1 MQTGI
6 MMTALMLTLALSSQT
21 PAMSA
26 ASSPSSHLSSYS
38 YADGDVRGQVKDA
51 SDGSTVAFADVIITD
66 IQDKVVAHTTTG
78 EDGSFSIAG
87 IKAGKY
93 IVTVKMMGYAAWVSD
108 PVDSSEGLKDLGT
121 ISLNPS
127 GEGIQEVTVVGEK
140 SQIVYKLDRQTISAS
155 SNAIAAGGTV
165 VDILAG
171 TPSVLVDSDG
181 NVTFRGSGNFLVYV
195 DGRLSPL
202 EGSAALRQ
210 IPSSNVED
218 IEIITTPSARYRT
231 DGDGP
236 IINIT
241 TRKNSASGLS
251 GIISLTGST
260 IGTHGADG
268 TLNWRKGRNNFYLG
282 GTYQHVKGRSD
293 FHQEKITDILGVE
306 TTSISDGQRFSDMAT
321 RIARA
326 GWQYSDGKKNN
337 LQLEVQY
344 GSTDNGR
351 GGDMLYDE
359 TRVST
364 DANTHAVYNA
374 HDRYNNHKNLFQFS
388 LDYVW
393 RPTPKSEIALSNRV
407 RHDWDCLEYT
417 ESNLFDQSGVRYE
430 GTRGYESEHHWDADG
445 SLTYK
450 YNFSENGNFEAGYQY
465 TTYSEH
471 GGYKIKYWNREI
483 QDFEWQDDITTPFYY
498 RRQVNSVYG
507 MLTQKAGRFNFDAG
521 LRADR
526 VLDELEIDVVGADRD
541 IRRFNIFPS
550 AHVSYDGHNAGTVT
564 LGYSYRT
571 NRPGIWNL
579 EPYITYEDYYTKKL
593 GNPDINPEYIH
604 SGELGWHKT
613 FESGNSLAATGYFRY
628 RNDISEWV
636 RSAYEPGVT
645 LDQIVNSGDQ
655 IETGLEANAIFK
667 PVKWWQTT
675 VGSCLFDYK
684 FTAENE
690 VCTDREGLH
699 WFANW
704 ANAFSIKKA
713 TKIQFD
719 AHVIGPKILSQG
731 SEKAY
736 FYFDAAISQD
746 LLKNRMTIAL
756 VGHNI
761 FRTAKF
767 NNELVAPG
775 LSSHTTVMPV
785 YPNLVLSLTYNFN
798 SSSHKSHSSTDT
810 ELFEGRNF

>member
-1 MQTGI
+1 MKLEHFAISAILGLSIATCAASAAPARPNPFQ
-6 MMTALMLTLALSSQT
+6 TALITN
-21 PAMSA
+21 PVK
-26 ASSPSSHLSSYS
+26 
-38 YADGDVRGQVKDA
+38 GVVKDA
-51 SDGSTVAFADVIITD
+51 ADGSAVAFADVIITD
-66 IQDKVVAHTTTG
+66 LSDNIIAHSATG
-78 EDGSFSIAG
+78 DDGSFSIEG
-87 IKAGKY
+87 IKASRI
-93 IVTVKMMGYAAWVSD
+93 IVMVRMMGYKAFISEPIDTDKPIDLGGIMLSASD
-108 PVDSSEGLKDLGT
+108 EGL
-121 ISLNPS
+121 
-127 GEGIQEVTVVGEK
+127 QEVTVVGEK
-140 SQIVYKLDRQTISAS
+140 SQIVYKLDRQTISATA
-155 SNAIAAGGTV
+155 NAVAAGGTA
-165 VDILAG
+165 VDILAT

-181 NVTFRGSGNFLVYV
+181 NITFRGSGNFLVYV
-195 DGRLSPL
+195 DRRLSPL

-210 IPSSNVED
+210 IPSANIED

-241 TRKNSASGLS
+241 TKKNTASGLS
-251 GIISLTGST
+251 GIFSLTGST
-260 IGTHGADG
+260 IGTYGLDG
-268 TLNWRKGRNNFYLG
+268 TLNWRQGRNNFYLG
-282 GTYQHVKGRSD
+282 GTYQHIKGRGD
-293 FHQEKITDILGVE
+293 FHQEKITDIMDSK
-306 TTSISDGQRFSDMAT
+306 TTSISDGQRWSDVAT

-337 LQLEVQY
+337 LQLEMQY
-344 GSTDNGR
+344 GSMDNGR
-351 GGDMLYDE
+351 GGDMIYDE
-359 TRVST
+359 TRYYAGGNFTLGS
-364 DANTHAVYNA
+364 VYNA

-393 RPTPKSEIALSNRV
+393 RPTAKSEIALSNRV
-407 RHDWDCLEYT
+407 RYDWDCLEYT
-417 ESNLFDQSGVRYE
+417 ESNLFNPDGTRYE

-450 YNFSENGNFEAGYQY
+450 YNYSDNGNFEAGYQY

-498 RRQVNSVYG
+498 RRQVHSVYG
-507 MLTQKAGRFNFDAG
+507 LLTQEAGRFNFDAG

-526 VLDELEIDVVGADRD
+526 VLDELEIEVVGASRD

-550 AHVSYDGHNAGTVT
+550 AHISYDGRGAGTVT

-675 VGSCLFDYK
+675 VGGCLFDYK

-704 ANAFSIKKA
+704 TNAFSIRKS

-719 AHVIGPKILSQG
+719 SHVVGPRILSQG

-736 FYFDAAISQD
+736 CFFDAAIRQD
-746 LLKNRMTIAL
+746 LLENRMTISL

-761 FRTAKF
+761 FKTAKF
-767 NNELVAPG
+767 NNEIMAPG
-775 LSSHTTVMPV
+775 LSSRTTVMPV

-798 SSSHKSHSSTDT
+798 SSSHKAASSTST
-810 ELFEGRNF
+810 ELFEGKNF

>member
-1 MQTGI
+1 MLAAI
-6 MMTALMLTLALSSQT
+6 LITAMTLALTLSAEV
-21 PAMSA
+21 PAMPA
-26 ASSPSSHLSSYS
+26 NIPTASHVSSSTSEEGSVY
-38 YADGDVRGQVKDA
+38 GQVKDA
-51 SDGSTVAFADVIITD
+51 SDGSAVAFADVIITD
-66 IQDKVVAHTTTG
+66 IQDKIVAHATTG
-78 EDGSFSIAG
+78 EDGSFKITG
-87 IKAGKY
+87 IKVAKF
-93 IVTVKMMGYAAWVSD
+93 IVTVKMLGYDAFISNPFDSAD
-108 PVDSSEGLKDLGT
+108 GPVDLST

-127 GEGIQEVTVVGEK
+127 GEGLQEVTIVGEK

-155 SNAIAAGGTV
+155 SNATAAGGTV
-165 VDILAG
+165 VDILAS

-181 NVTFRGSGNFLVYV
+181 NVSFRGSGNFLVYI

-202 EGSAALRQ
+202 DGSAALRQ
-210 IPSSNVED
+210 IPSANVED

-241 TRKNSASGLS
+241 TKKNTASGLS
-251 GIISLTGST
+251 GIFSLSGST
-260 IGTHGADG
+260 IGTYALDG

-282 GTYQHVKGRSD
+282 GTYQHVKGRGD
-293 FHQEKITDILGVE
+293 FHQEKITDVMNIM
-306 TTSISDGQRFSDMAT
+306 TTSISDGQRFSDVAT

-326 GWQYSDGKKNN
+326 GWQYSDGRKNN
-337 LQLEVQY
+337 LQLEMQY

-351 GGDMLYDE
+351 GGDMIYDE
-359 TRVST
+359 TRSSVICALNS
-364 DANTHAVYNA
+364 VYNA
-374 HDRYNNHKNLFQFS
+374 HDRYNNHKDLFQFS

-393 RPTPKSEIALSNRV
+393 RPTAKSEIAISNRV
-407 RHDWDCLEYT
+407 RYDWNCLEYT
-417 ESNLFDQSGVRYE
+417 ESNLFQQSGERYE

-483 QDFEWQDDITTPFYY
+483 QDFEWQEDITTPFYY
-498 RRQVNSVYG
+498 RRQVHSVYG
-507 MLTQKAGRFNFDAG
+507 LLTQKAGRFNFDAG

-550 AHVSYDGHNAGTVT
+550 AHISYDGRGAGTVT

-655 IETGLEANAIFK
+655 IETGVEANAIFK
-667 PVKWWQTT
+667 PVTWWQTS
-675 VGSCLFDYK
+675 VGGCLFDYK

-704 ANAFSIKKA
+704 TNAFSIRKS

-719 AHVIGPKILSQG
+719 THVVGPKILSQG

-736 FYFDAAISQD
+736 FFFDAAVRQD

-767 NNELVAPG
+767 NNELMAPG
-775 LSSHTTVMPV
+775 LISHTTVMPI

-798 SSSHKSHSSTDT
+798 SSSHKAASSTST
-810 ELFEGRNF
+810 ELFEGKNF